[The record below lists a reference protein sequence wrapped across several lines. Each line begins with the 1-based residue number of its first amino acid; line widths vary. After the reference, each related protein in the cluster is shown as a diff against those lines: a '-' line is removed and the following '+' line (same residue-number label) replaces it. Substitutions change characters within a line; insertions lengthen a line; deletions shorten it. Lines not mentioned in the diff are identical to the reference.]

1 MKRFLTVKSM
11 IIIAVIAAAVYFL
24 NPFGMNG
31 KNTAGAVANKYAQLT
46 VDTFEITVSCSGVV
60 TALSSVDVK
69 SRVGGTVEYLKL
81 MEGDYVNKNDLVAN
95 IDKRNI
101 LLKVKQNETD
111 LKSAR
116 AQLEKAKIS
125 YEIDRKTYATDL
137 KRAEANAGLSFSNLK
152 LLQKGSRPEELSQ
165 AMAQIDLARANYENS
180 RKTFNRNKELFVKN
194 LVSQS
199 AMDGARAAMDVS
211 AAQLKSAEEKYNLL
225 KQGYQSEE
233 IQKALAQYEVSLCAV
248 DDAKFKIESLKI
260 REQEIKNLESVV
272 EKTDIIH
279 QDALEQL
286 KDTTVLAPI
295 SGVVTQKWVD
305 EGGII
310 TSGISS
316 ITAGTNII
324 TLSDMSE
331 IKIKANV
338 DETDI
343 HKLAPNLFARVKLDA
358 FQKKVFRAKLS
369 SIGPRVYLK
378 DNVPVID
385 ITLDLLEGSG
395 EVKVGMTADAEIII
409 TSEPDAKLIP
419 NDSIIERGGKNF
431 VRMANGGD
439 NKKPEMRPIKIGL
452 SNGEK
457 TLLLS
462 GLEENEQFYTGE
474 ALKAI
479 KESNAA
485 AKPGIPLIGGPPG
498 ARRASGGGSRNR

>member
-1 MKRFLTVKSM
+1 MKKFLSFKYLT
-11 IIIAVIAAAVYFL
+11 IITAAAVLLYFI
-24 NPFGMNG
+24 NPFSGGNSG
-31 KNTAGAVANKYAQLT
+31 VKETANKFSQLN
-46 VDTFEITVSCSGVV
+46 VDTFEITVSCSGTV

-81 MEGDYVNKNDLVAN
+81 MEGDYVNKNDLIAH

-116 AQLEKAKIS
+116 AQLEKTKIS
-125 YEIDRKTYATDL
+125 FDIDKKTYANDL
-137 KRAEANAGLSFSNLK
+137 KRAEANAELSSSNLK

-165 AMAQIDLARANYENS
+165 AEAQIDLARANYDNS
-180 RKTFNRNKELFVKN
+180 RKNYTRHKELFNKN

-199 AMDGARAAMDVS
+199 SMDSAKASMEVS
-211 AAQLKSAEEKYNLL
+211 AAQLKSAEEKFNLL
-225 KQGYQSEE
+225 KQGYQNEE
-233 IQKALAQYEVSLCAV
+233 IQKAYFQYEVSLCAV
-248 DDAKFKIESLKI
+248 EEAKLKIESLKI
-260 REQEIKNLESVV
+260 REQEIKNLESIV
-272 EKTDIIH
+272 EKYDIIH
-279 QDALEQL
+279 QDSLEQL

-295 SGVVTQKWVD
+295 SGIVTQKWVD

-316 ITAGTNII
+316 VTSGTNIL
-324 TLSDMSE
+324 TLSDMGE

-343 HKLAPNLFARVKLDA
+343 HKLSPNLTARVKLDA
-358 FQKKVFRAKLS
+358 FQKRSFKAKLS

-409 TSEPDAKLIP
+409 ASETGVQLIP
-419 NDSIIERGGKNF
+419 NDSIIERSGKYF
-431 VRMANGGD
+431 VRMTNGGD
-439 NKKPEMRPIKIGL
+439 NKKPDMRRIEIGL
-452 SNGEK
+452 TNGEK
-457 TLLLS
+457 TILLS
-462 GLEENEQFYTGE
+462 GLKENELFYTGE
-474 ALKAI
+474 ALKSI
-479 KESNAA
+479 KDNAA
-485 AKPGIPLIGGPPG
+485 KNNKPGMPLLGAPPHRG
-498 ARRASGGGSRNR
+498 SGRR

>member
-199 AMDGARAAMDVS
+199 AMDSARAAM
-211 AAQLKSAEEKYNLL
+211 
-225 KQGYQSEE
+225 
-233 IQKALAQYEVSLCAV
+233 
-248 DDAKFKIESLKI
+248 
-260 REQEIKNLESVV
+260 
-272 EKTDIIH
+272 
-279 QDALEQL
+279 
-286 KDTTVLAPI
+286 
-295 SGVVTQKWVD
+295 
-305 EGGII
+305 
-310 TSGISS
+310 
-316 ITAGTNII
+316 
-324 TLSDMSE
+324 
-331 IKIKANV
+331 
-338 DETDI
+338 
-343 HKLAPNLFARVKLDA
+343 
-358 FQKKVFRAKLS
+358 
-369 SIGPRVYLK
+369 
-378 DNVPVID
+378 
-385 ITLDLLEGSG
+385 
-395 EVKVGMTADAEIII
+395 
-409 TSEPDAKLIP
+409 
-419 NDSIIERGGKNF
+419 
-431 VRMANGGD
+431 
-439 NKKPEMRPIKIGL
+439 
-452 SNGEK
+452 
-457 TLLLS
+457 
-462 GLEENEQFYTGE
+462 
-474 ALKAI
+474 
-479 KESNAA
+479 
-485 AKPGIPLIGGPPG
+485 
-498 ARRASGGGSRNR
+498 